1 MHANVKADWMEAIR
15 FAEFLGFE
23 KEGLM
28 KKFGPEGSDY
38 LVMGRIKK

>member
-1 MHANVKADWMEAIR
+1 MQAIR

-38 LVMGRIKK
+38 IVMGRIKK